1 MQCVAVVSISD
12 LKLRVHLVFRVLP
25 TYSHQPYYVN
35 ATNLCIK
42 RTSLSSE
49 KYLLI
54 PSIAHYIRS
63 EGRTKIGHTEATS
76 TAKRPLP
83 STQYKTSTSL
93 LLSRPLL
100 DIERTICYISSKYP
114 CSDHILEER
123 SSDWVLFN
131 ACSLADSL
139 SRTLACAD
147 LPLTR
152 FQ

>member
-1 MQCVAVVSISD
+1 MQCDAVVSISD

-25 TYSHQPYYVN
+25 TYSHQPYYFN

-54 PSIAHYIRS
+54 PTIAHYIRS
-63 EGRTKIGHTEATS
+63 EGHTKIGHTEATS
-76 TAKRPLP
+76 AKRPLP

-100 DIERTICYISSKYP
+100 DMERTICYISSKYP
-114 CSDHILEER
+114 CSDHIFEER